1 MLDRVAQPLKFSA
14 RNFIFHTQID
24 PRPSDLLIRPKFR
37 IEISCVLIIEPN
49 AFKKTKKHVMHAL
62 KNMYK

>member
-1 MLDRVAQPLKFSA
+1 MLDRVTQPLKFSA

-49 AFKKTKKHVMHAL
+49 THLKKQ
-62 KNMYK
+62 KNT